1 MDVTVSTIRRDLMK
15 FKFRVLHSDKLE
27 PTLVV
32 ESKDPDKVRQEISS
46 VLDELL
52 DDSSSVVGLFIT
64 KS

>member
-1 MDVTVSTIRRDLMK
+1 VDVTVSTIRRDLMK